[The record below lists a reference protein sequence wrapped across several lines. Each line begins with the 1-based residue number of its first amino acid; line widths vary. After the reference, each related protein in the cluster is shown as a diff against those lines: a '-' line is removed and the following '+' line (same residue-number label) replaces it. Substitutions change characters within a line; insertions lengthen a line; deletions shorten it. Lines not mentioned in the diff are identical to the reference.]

1 MGTLRHVSFSLTS
14 KMKTFAIV
22 LALAAVAVAKP
33 DFEACPG
40 FEDNSFV
47 NPWSFTINPDP
58 VMAKEGAE
66 VKIHFDATILKTL
79 PVGTKIDVKMTKSGL
94 PLPCLPI
101 STLPIHIGSCSY
113 EAQELLDLI
122 PAEDCQKFAPAGQ
135 ECKLPLN
142 PGFYGDSDPNG
153 VKPFIQGEIS
163 VTAKAMNADGTEYL
177 CMKNTVKVV

>member
-1 MGTLRHVSFSLTS
+1 
-14 KMKTFAIV
+14 MKTFAIV

-94 PLPCLPI
+94 PLPCLPVSI
-101 STLPIHIGSCSY
+101 YNFLTILYPQTKPSIYMSKKF
-113 EAQELLDLI
+113 LI
-122 PAEDCQKFAPAGQ
+122 
-135 ECKLPLN
+135 L
-142 PGFYGDSDPNG
+142 
-153 VKPFIQGEIS
+153 I
-163 VTAKAMNADGTEYL
+163 
-177 CMKNTVKVV
+177 